1 MNRSRIVFIY
11 TDFLPGSD
19 REPIFQLGVSA
30 QAANIAAEEFGIP
43 YFTAA
48 RNLAS
53 QSWESR
59 GYEASSCPPV
69 LIDFVAEL
77 GFAYESC
84 HDFGGG
90 SGTQRVEFGSG
101 GKITF
106 FWDEAWGSISGPPG
120 PQTDL
125 DIFLFDAET
134 GQLLVAGGQINEGA
148 DAFEHFKVPNAG
160 TYDVVIARFSGPSPS
175 LIKWIFRGNLIS
187 SDPPADTATVTSTG
201 NAPSTAAVGAASDQ
215 QTFSQ
220 LLLEEGS
227 SLGGIPL
234 IFDKEGNRFPQELV
248 LNQPRFVGPDG

>member
-1 MNRSRIVFIY
+1 M
-11 TDFLPGSD
+11 
-19 REPIFQLGVSA
+19 EPIFQLGFSA
-30 QAANIAAEEFGIP
+30 QAANTAAEDFGIP
-43 YFTAA
+43 YFTVA
-48 RNLAS
+48 RNLAA
-53 QSWESR
+53 QSWEGR
-59 GYEASSCPPV
+59 GYEDMPCPSSFYDNV
-69 LIDFVAEL
+69 QDDYL
-77 GFAYESC
+77 SC
-84 HDFGGG
+84 NDFGGG
-90 SGTQRVEFGSG
+90 NSKQRIEVGSSGTFS
-101 GKITF
+101 F
-106 FWDEAWGSISGPPG
+106 FWDEPWQSVSGPPG